1 MQPSMF
7 EPTQPVPLQV
17 LMVCPR
23 GEYLDS
29 VRDLARHMTRA
40 TEVLWASDPAEALRQ
55 VQQARPVLAIVDAR
69 LDRASGSALTREL
82 QHGNQALDVMRFE
95 ERRASVAPG
104 DPGVWHWSELPRAIA
119 WWARRLQRPAAPSRY
134 Q

>member
-17 LMVCPR
+17 LLVCPR

-29 VRDLARHMTRA
+29 VRDLARQMARS
-40 TEVLWASDPAEALRQ
+40 TEVLWTADPADALRQ
-55 VQQARPVLAIVDAR
+55 VRQARPVLAIVDAR
-69 LDRASGSALTREL
+69 LDRASGSALTRGL
-82 QHGNQALDVMRFE
+82 QHDQDLDVMRFD
-95 ERRASVAPG
+95 ERRASAGPG

-119 WWARRLQRPAAPSRY
+119 WWARRLQRPAEPSRY